1 MIIIKFDELKEIL
14 RSVFLVCELSKYTLD
29 FIIGHGEILSLKIIC
44 YYRKSQ
50 KLMDSFLDA
59 PRVIKTDENFGIVKV
74 NFATLNKLNKIHF
87 AKINSI
93 EVVTGFMASTNNSQ
107 VNTLGCGGCDY
118 IAAGF
123 FAQIISIKYYMEKSF

>member
-1 MIIIKFDELKEIL
+1 MIILKFDELKEIL
-14 RSVFLVCELSKYTLD
+14 RRVFLFCELSKYRLD
-29 FIIGHGEILSLKIIC
+29 FAIGHCEILSLKIIC

-50 KLMDSFLDA
+50 KLMGSFLDA

-87 AKINSI
+87 AKIKSI
-93 EVVTGFMASTNNSQ
+93 GVVTGFMASTNNSQ
-107 VNTLGCGGCDY
+107 VNTLGYGGCDY

-123 FAQIISIKYYMEKSF
+123 FTQIISIKYYMEKIS